1 MIMENLIINLV
12 DKDGNSTKLLNME
25 DLQNYVDELQ
35 SQASQE
41 FPSQKG
47 KTHMSDMY
55 EFMNPEYRQI
65 LSSKEKYV
73 VYQMFSTNS
82 QLFRSDYKIDNQEG
96 RNIWNNI
103 VLSMPKSDRKIVYRY
118 LHEYDRIDVHVGDI
132 LTFEH
137 SLTTTKMGRKFRR
150 PSDYIGKYIIRCRSQ
165 KLTRAHDVSILW
177 NDNYDIYKKAR
188 QINFEKGTS
197 FVIDKIIVVHD
208 KPYIYMH
215 EI

>member
-1 MIMENLIINLV
+1 MSNLIINLV
-12 DKDGNSTKLLNME
+12 DKDGNSKKLLTVE
-25 DLQNYVDELQ
+25 DMQNYIDESL
-35 SQASQE
+35 SQASQKFQPLE
-41 FPSQKG
+41 E
-47 KTHMSDMY
+47 KTHKSDIY
-55 EFMNPEYRQI
+55 EFMNPKYKQI
-65 LSSKEKYV
+65 LSSEEKRV
-73 VYQMFSTNS
+73 VDQMFSTNS

-96 RNIWNNI
+96 RNIWNSI

-118 LHEYDRIDVHVGDI
+118 LHEYDKMDVHVGDK
-132 LTFEH
+132 LTIEH

-177 NDNYDIYKKAR
+177 NDNYSTFKKAR
-188 QINFEKGTS
+188 QINFEENTS
-197 FVIDKIIVVHD
+197 FKIDKIKVVHG